1 MSTLKHKGKG
11 PQALTGNELRD
22 GIVVWL
28 SKEFEWTRNYAEAL
42 KTEDP
47 EQIEAMRKI
56 GERDEADNIVVG
68 VYFVDTD
75 PETGDPVRYREKF
88 RVSGPT
94 NDLSKTARE
103 A

>member
-22 GIVVWL
+22 GFVVWL
-28 SKEFEWTRNYAEAL
+28 SQDFKWSRDYSNAL
-42 KTEDP
+42 KTED
-47 EQIEAMRKI
+47 QALIEKMRKI
-56 GERDEADNIVVG
+56 GERDEAENIVVG

-94 NDLSKTARE
+94 NDLSNTVGE
-103 A
+103 N